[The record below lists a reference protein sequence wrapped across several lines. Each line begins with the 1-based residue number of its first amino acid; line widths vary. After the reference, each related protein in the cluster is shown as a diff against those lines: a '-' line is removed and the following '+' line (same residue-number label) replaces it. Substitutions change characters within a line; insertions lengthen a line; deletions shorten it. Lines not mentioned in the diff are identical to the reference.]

1 MDSYLQPNEN
11 AYTNAETRLRN
22 FEQKRRALLINRE
35 DAKKT
40 QYKSFVKRMQKK
52 GYTVGPDGAVYSA
65 TGKPIGNFDDGVK
78 EVRKIE
84 KAVVKEDPQDK
95 VLFGEDLMSIY
106 GPGGAKNDH
115 TDNYDADVNTTDQIA
130 ARMQSFDPDF
140 SPDMVNTS
148 TGSSSAG
155 TNATSTRDQ
164 LKMGRIERENRAR
177 FGDERVDF
185 LKQKLRDFKS
195 MDRKEFA
202 KKYPKS
208 QTAKKLKI
216 RK

>member
-106 GPGGAKNDH
+106 GPGGAKNDP

-185 LKQKLRDFKS
+185 LKQKQRDFKS

-208 QTAKKLKI
+208 QTAKKLRI